1 LEHRIDPGL
10 LSSLLRRLGVQ
21 LPGIRDESG
30 SGVSALDRSGGS
42 GQVRALILAYDFPP
56 LVSVGGL
63 RPYSWYRYL
72 KRFGVEPTV
81 ITRQW
86 SDHGANG
93 LDYVA
98 PSGSKEVVVEASQ
111 FGRIVRA
118 PYDPTLSNRV
128 LRRGRMRFRLV
139 RRAVTAWYE
148 VGQYMLPMGPRRRLY
163 LTARSYL
170 RQFGADVIVATG
182 EPFVLFRY
190 AARLAK
196 EFRIPWIA
204 DYRDPWTHDR
214 TRLPWRV
221 SRTWN
226 ARLETRFTSSASAI
240 TTVSEFVGDLVA
252 TLIKGKPIH
261 IVPNGYDPDAVG
273 RARGIEQSSEKLTIA
288 FVGTI
293 YDGYPLEGVLSA
305 CSEFLVRT
313 HDARFELRFVGI
325 DRENEVERMVR
336 SRYAA
341 LIPFVSFFKRA
352 PNAEIMETLAS
363 ANAFLLF
370 NNFAYVGT
378 KIYDYLGL
386 RRRIL
391 LCFSDDT
398 QTRKLRHEWYDR
410 DEAGRMNRRVQED
423 MVRAT
428 QSGVVIRDEGHLM
441 DTLLGLYREFLENGR
456 IACNS
461 VGSEAYSRESHAGKM
476 AEIVR
481 GVSRARQA

>member
-1 LEHRIDPGL
+1 
-10 LSSLLRRLGVQ
+10 
-21 LPGIRDESG
+21 
-30 SGVSALDRSGGS
+30 
-42 GQVRALILAYDFPP
+42 
-56 LVSVGGL
+56 
-63 RPYSWYRYL
+63 
-72 KRFGVEPTV
+72 
-81 ITRQW
+81 
-86 SDHGANG
+86 
-93 LDYVA
+93 
-98 PSGSKEVVVEASQ
+98 
-111 FGRIVRA
+111 
-118 PYDPTLSNRV
+118 
-128 LRRGRMRFRLV
+128 
-139 RRAVTAWYE
+139 
-148 VGQYMLPMGPRRRLY
+148 
-163 LTARSYL
+163 
-170 RQFGADVIVATG
+170 
-182 EPFVLFRY
+182 
-190 AARLAK
+190 
-196 EFRIPWIA
+196 
-204 DYRDPWTHDR
+204 
-214 TRLPWRV
+214 V